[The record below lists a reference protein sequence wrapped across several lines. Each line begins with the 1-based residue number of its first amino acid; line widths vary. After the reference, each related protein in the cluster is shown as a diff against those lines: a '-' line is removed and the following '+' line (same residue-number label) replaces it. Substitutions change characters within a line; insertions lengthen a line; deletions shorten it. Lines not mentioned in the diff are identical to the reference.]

1 MTVVNGDIGHQMGY
15 VLVDSDT
22 LVVDL
27 IMIQT
32 VAPVIFE
39 ITRPA
44 ALLTAWP
51 ILLEAIES
59 EVIFR
64 YTLTGHNKD
73 GSQKEDVIIPG
84 LGV

>member
-1 MTVVNGDIGHQMGY
+1 MGY
-15 VLVDSDT
+15 VLVDADT

-27 IMIQT
+27 ISIWT
-32 VAPVIFE
+32 VAPLIFE

-44 ALLTAWP
+44 GLLTAWP
-51 ILLEAIES
+51 ILLDAIES

-64 YTLTGHNKD
+64 YTLTRHNED
-73 GSQKEDVIIPG
+73 GSQKEDLIFPG